1 MNIVYIIIA
10 LWAVVAFSTTLT
22 VIILRTR
29 EVKKVVKNAVENLE
43 GRVDAGLSQM
53 ETKVANSLEGFRAET
68 RTSVASLDRSVSEKL
83 GAFSIPEIPDN
94 LEGALKEIYDAIP
107 GEEDWTA
114 LIEGISGL
122 VDQKLASAEGVRQ
135 KAIYEFMNKN
145 EAAFAGLDQEAQA
158 QAVSAMDLTSMAL
171 QEIAQLKMSPTQ
183 ARKTPLMAMGL
194 NLGKAGVAQM
204 LMGIKNQ
211 QLAGL
216 HQGNVTI
223 QGQHSQTSYSP
234 GFNP

>member
-68 RTSVASLDRSVSEKL
+68 RASVASLDRSVSEKL

-107 GEEDWTA
+107 GEEDWEA
-114 LIEGISGL
+114 LAGNITGAL
-122 VDQKLASAEGVRQ
+122 AQQLASAEGVRQ
-135 KAIYEFMNKN
+135 KAIYEFMNQN
-145 EAAFAGLDQEAQA
+145 EEAFAGLDAETQA
-158 QAVSAMDLTSMAL
+158 MAVSKMDLTSMAL
-171 QEIAQLKMSPTQ
+171 QEIANLKMSPTQ

-204 LMGIKNQ
+204 LMGIRQ
-211 QLAGL
+211 QQMGAVAG
-216 HQGNVTI
+216 QGKVMI
-223 QGQHSQTSYSP
+223 EGGGGGSYSP